1 MNLEMNYI
9 DRTELIAD
17 AIPGTY
23 DGLDDAQLDSLITRA
38 SMLMRRYTKS
48 AVYAVD
54 EYGMPTS
61 ERIRAAFRDATSAQ
75 VLAWVEAGVVGELS
89 TGGANIEASVASS
102 SNNGSSISF
111 DNSVST
117 AARTRL
123 LAGEPSEGALLILE
137 DAGLIGV
144 QPWIRV

>member
-9 DRTELIAD
+9 DRTELIAE

-38 SMLMRRYTKS
+38 SMLTRRYTKS

-89 TGGANIEASVASS
+89 TGGANVEASVASS
-102 SNNGSSISF
+102 SNNGSSVSF
-111 DNSVST
+111 DNSVSN
-117 AARTRL
+117 AARARL
-123 LAGEPSEGALLILE
+123 LSGGPAEGALLILE

>member
-9 DRTELIAD
+9 DRTELIAE

-23 DGLDDAQLDSLITRA
+23 DGLDDAQIDSLITRA

-48 AVYAVD
+48 AIYDVD
-54 EYGMPTS
+54 EYGMPQNQ
-61 ERIRAAFRDATSAQ
+61 RVMAAFRDATSAQ
-75 VLAWVEAGVVGELS
+75 VLAWVEAGIVGELS

-102 SNNGSSISF
+102 SNNGSSVSF
-111 DNSVST
+111 DNSVAT

-123 LAGEPSEGALLILE
+123 LAGEPSEGALLILG
-137 DAGLIGV
+137 DAGLIGA

>member
-23 DGLDDAQLDSLITRA
+23 DELDDAQLDGLITRA

-48 AVYAVD
+48 ALYAVD
-54 EYGMPTS
+54 EYGMPRS
-61 ERIRAAFRDATSAQ
+61 EHVRAAFRDATSAQ
-75 VLAWVEAGVVGELS
+75 VLAWVEAGIVGELS
-89 TGGANIEASVASS
+89 TGGANVEASVASS
-102 SNNGSSISF
+102 SNNGSSVAF

-117 AARTRL
+117 AARARL

>member
-1 MNLEMNYI
+1 MNYI
-9 DRTELIAD
+9 DRTELIAE

-48 AVYAVD
+48 ALYAVD

-61 ERIRAAFRDATSAQ
+61 ERTRAAFRDATSAQ
-75 VLAWVEAGVVGELS
+75 VLAWVEAGIVEELS
-89 TGGANIEASVASS
+89 TGGANVEASVASS

-117 AARTRL
+117 AARARL
-123 LAGEPSEGALLILE
+123 LSGEPSEGALLILE